1 MKKIKLFI
9 LSTLFIIP
17 SFVYA
22 GNSDLIINLDPST
35 PAPYEKIN
43 LSLVSY
49 SLDIDNSLIV
59 WKASGKTVY
68 QGVGAKTLS
77 LQAGGVGQNIPVT
90 VTVTSPAGKVTASLD
105 ITPQSVDLI
114 WETPESYVPLFYE
127 GKSLP
132 GEGADVRVTAIPSI
146 SVSGKQFPASNLS
159 YSWYV
164 NDELIGS
171 ASGQGR
177 QTAVL
182 GLDYLS
188 TKTAIKVSVRSVG
201 GQEASKTIVIYPH
214 KVLPLLYTYDDVLG
228 TNFSQQIVR
237 RLETSKDITISLVP
251 FFLSARKDL
260 EKTTT
265 YSWILDGQSVTPP
278 EKTLLALHPVPNSS
292 GSKPLTI
299 FISNSMRRL
308 QDTQFDLDVIF
319 DTRK

>member
-1 MKKIKLFI
+1 MKTLKLFI
-9 LSTLFIIP
+9 LSTLILLP

-22 GNSDLIINLDPST
+22 VSSDLVINLDPGT
-35 PAPYEKIN
+35 PAPYEKVT

-59 WKASGKTVY
+59 WTASGKKIY
-68 QGVGAKTLS
+68 QGIGAKTFS
-77 LQAGGVGQNIPVT
+77 VQAGGVGQDIPVT
-90 VTVTSPAGKVTASLD
+90 VTVTSPTGKVTASIN
-105 ITPQSVDLI
+105 ITPQSVDLV
-114 WETPESYVPLFYE
+114 WETPESYVPPFYE

-132 GEGADVRVTAIPSI
+132 GEGADVRVTALPSI
-146 SVSGKQFPASNLS
+146 SVNGKQFAASNLS

-177 QTAVL
+177 QTAIL

-188 TKTAIKVSVRSVG
+188 TKTDIKVSVRAVG
-201 GQEASKTIVIYPH
+201 GQEASKTITIYPH

-237 RLETSKDITISLVP
+237 RLETAKDITISLVP
-251 FFLSARKDL
+251 FFLSARKGL
-260 EKTTT
+260 EQTAN
-265 YSWILDGQSVTPP
+265 YSWILGGQSVTPP
-278 EKTLLALHPVPNSS
+278 EKTLLALHPVANSS
-292 GSKPLTI
+292 GSKPLQI
-299 FISNSMRRL
+299 LISNSMRRL
-308 QDTQFDLDVIF
+308 QDTEFDLDIIF